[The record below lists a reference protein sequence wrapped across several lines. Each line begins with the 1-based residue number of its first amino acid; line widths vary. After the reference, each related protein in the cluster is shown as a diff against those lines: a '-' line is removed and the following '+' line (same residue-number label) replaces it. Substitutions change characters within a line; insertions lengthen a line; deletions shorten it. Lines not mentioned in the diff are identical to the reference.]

1 MSRAESFLESIVHIL
16 RFCLESAGV
25 AVLVIGLLVCLYL
38 LLRAAANRDI
48 QGAYRVRTTFIQFLI
63 IVLELQLASDIL
75 STVITPEWEQL
86 GKVGAIALIR
96 AFLNYT
102 LMHELK
108 DLGMEKKE

>member
-1 MSRAESFLESIVHIL
+1 MSSAESFLESIVHIL

-25 AVLVIGLLVCLYL
+25 TVLIIGLLVCLYL

-48 QGAYRVRTTFIQFLI
+48 QGAYRIRTVFLRFLI

-75 STVITPEWEQL
+75 STAIAPEWEQL

-96 AFLNYT
+96 TFLNYALT
-102 LMHELK
+102 HELK
-108 DLGMEKKE
+108 DSGAEKKE